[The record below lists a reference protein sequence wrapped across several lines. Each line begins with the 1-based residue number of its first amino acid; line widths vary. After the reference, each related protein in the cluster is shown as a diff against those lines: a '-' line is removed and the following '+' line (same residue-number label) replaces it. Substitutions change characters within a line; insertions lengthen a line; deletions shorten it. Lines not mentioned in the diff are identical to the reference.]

1 MFLSLSLS
9 LSLVSLFLSLPIP
22 ARLWREGGH
31 EQKQSHTHVS
41 QIVHLTQLQQGSQY
55 GICNLPLG
63 ELLQS
68 QGGNTSHTTWAM
80 CTIWML
86 KSDVEA
92 SYICVYIYIL
102 CSFLSHLVCALFCH
116 IMCIPLPIYIYIH
129 IELATSFSSQAAQQ
143 DHAMM
148 INLASAAL

>member
-1 MFLSLSLS
+1 MHQQGYKFESSELRPTTPVQELWAFGYQPNS
-9 LSLVSLFLSLPIP
+9 VS
-22 ARLWREGGH
+22 
-31 EQKQSHTHVS
+31 HVS

-92 SYICVYIYIL
+92 SYICVYIYIYYAHSSPIL
-102 CSFLSHLVCALFCH
+102 YVHFFVISCASHFQY
-116 IMCIPLPIYIYIH
+116 IYIYIH

-148 INLASAAL
+148 INLASAALS